1 MTTDDARV
9 LQAIGWSERT
19 TPTYCLPLKRIATM
33 VLGGDP
39 ERATTV
45 LLALE
50 QRGFVAGNTLDLQ
63 SGWLTTKGRS
73 CVGDQ

>member
-1 MTTDDARV
+1 
-9 LQAIGWSERT
+9 
-19 TPTYCLPLKRIATM
+19 M

-39 ERATTV
+39 ERAATV

-50 QRGFVAGNTLDLQ
+50 ERGFVAGNTLDLQ

-73 CVGDQ
+73 CVRDQ